1 MVYDLDGV
9 LKPLDYQKISN
20 EATSGGA
27 ENRNGEKF
35 GQPGAKIIKYSN
47 GTTEW
52 FGHLAVG
59 TTLTVGEN
67 KTYMPQIP
75 FSKKQ
80 LDDFVN
86 RNQGKDVQVLDMA
99 RIQHAGY
106 SILQELEIAQMM
118 DSIEDDMKRK
128 KEKKTQQQEPSEH
141 EQRLNNNEED
151 NIAQSKVSET
161 KHDVIKIQ
169 VRRAK

>member
-1 MVYDLDGV
+1 
-9 LKPLDYQKISN
+9 
-20 EATSGGA
+20 
-27 ENRNGEKF
+27 
-35 GQPGAKIIKYSN
+35 
-47 GTTEW
+47 
-52 FGHLAVG
+52 
-59 TTLTVGEN
+59 
-67 KTYMPQIP
+67 MPQIP
-75 FSKKQ
+75 FTKQ

-128 KEKKTQQQEPSEH
+128 KEKKTQQQEPGEH

-161 KHDVIKIQ
+161 KHDDTKNACPHSLEQSGRVQQQQQPKVARNSESSPSSTKEKQ
-169 VRRAK
+169 TMLKTSHKERGVYGSSDVEGH